1 MTNIKR
7 LEESQMIKYENM
19 INNRSIQARDCESSF
34 VHKQKK
40 IHTWKK
46 DSH

>member
-7 LEESQMIKYENM
+7 LEESQIIKCENM
-19 INNRSIQARDCESSF
+19 INNRSIQVKECESSF

-40 IHTWKK
+40 IHT
-46 DSH
+46 